1 MFILLVISSLQLFT
15 APTIPQS
22 AATHGPVGIL
32 QPAVITTRIVG
43 DSDDPA
49 VWVDSPHPENSLIL
63 GTDKKHGSL
72 CVFGLDGV
80 ERRERRID
88 GLSRPNNVDVEYGV
102 ELGTRRVDIAV
113 VTERDAGRVRIFELP
128 ALKPLDGIG
137 SDVFVGEPNR
147 AVMGVGLYKR
157 PHDGKVFA
165 IVSRKEGESG
175 ALLFQYAVVARDD
188 STLGLDLVRSFGRWA
203 GPTDP
208 KDPSEGNEVESIVV
222 DDALGYVYYS
232 EEKVGVHK
240 YYADPQQPNVDV
252 SQELALFATTG
263 FAEDREGLSIYSSGE
278 HGGFLL
284 VSDQGANRFHVFS
297 RTGTSGAP
305 HTHDRLAV
313 IDVSASESDGSE
325 IISQPLGPS
334 FPHGLFI
341 AMSDDKTFHVYDWRK
356 VLARIP
362 L

>member
-1 MFILLVISSLQLFT
+1 MLSLFVISLLQP
-15 APTIPQS
+15 AIAQPRS
-22 AATHGPVGIL
+22 DAATAPVGIL
-32 QPAVITTRIVG
+32 QPAVITTRVEG

-49 VWVDSPHPENSLIL
+49 VWVDPTHPENSLLL

-88 GLSRPNNVDVEYGV
+88 GLSRPNNVDVEYGLK
-102 ELGTRRVDIAV
+102 LGERRVDIAV

-128 ALKPLDGIG
+128 SLKPLDGGGI
-137 SDVFVGEPNR
+137 DVFVGEPNR

-157 PHDGKVFA
+157 PHDGEVFA

-175 ALLFQYAVVARDD
+175 SLLFQYRVAARTDA
-188 STLGLDLVRSFGRWA
+188 TVALEHVRAFGRWA
-203 GPTDP
+203 GPRDP
-208 KDPSEGNEVESIVV
+208 NDPSEGNEVESIVV
-222 DDALGYVYYS
+222 DDELGYVYYS

-263 FAEDREGLSIYSSGE
+263 FAEDREGLSIHSAGASA
-278 HGGFLL
+278 GFLL

-297 RTGTSGAP
+297 RTGSTSAP
-305 HTHDRLAV
+305 HQHDRLAV
-313 IDVSASESDGSE
+313 IDVSATESDGSE
-325 IISQPLGPS
+325 TISLPLGPN
-334 FPHGLFI
+334 FPRGLFV
-341 AMSDDKTFHVYDWRK
+341 AMSDDRTFHVYDWRK
-356 VLARIP
+356 VIARIP